1 MGSTRELTAAE
12 LSIVCFTHARVRP
25 YFSGCGIRLEDTLQ
39 SLASGAMKVEDLP
52 MITVISNA
60 GPDGTP
66 FLFSMNNRR
75 LWVLKQLLAQ
85 GYFSDRTLRVRV
97 KDPLLREVERYTID
111 RCSLMAKVMRDGPG
125 AGGAPGG
132 DEGSTDEDN
141 ETEGCEGGEL
151 ELELELE
158 LEPEPEPEPERQ
170 PCWECSGEG
179 VIGSGK
185 RRKACGSCSGSG
197 WEQVSRSAGAPKPS
211 RRKPAKQRP
220 AATEEPASGE
230 PASGEAAA
238 LTKMSVRDL
247 RQRGRQ
253 LGVPEPEL
261 TVAIEGDNPK
271 KALIA
276 LIEALGPPS
285 AAAEPEPEPELL
297 DVSVEVGTQSAQ
309 PSVEERLGVARA
321 KNAAGEKLSMKEK
334 KLIKQHGKEP
344 SHSDRAGAA
353 DEQLKPS

>member
-1 MGSTRELTAAE
+1 MAAAQQLAEPEDEDAEFAQEQRAIREASERRRLARMEAMQRAAAAADDLDAE
-12 LSIVCFTHARVRP
+12 LEAERRHSACPHAER
-25 YFSGCGIRLEDTLQ
+25 FSGMCTLCC
-39 SLASGAMKVEDLP
+39 AEV
-52 MITVISNA
+52 
-60 GPDGTP
+60 GPADEFVRSTP
-66 FLFSMNNRR
+66 ES
-75 LWVLKQLLAQ
+75 
-85 GYFSDRTLRVRV
+85 
-97 KDPLLREVERYTID
+97 
-111 RCSLMAKVMRDGPG
+111 
-125 AGGAPGG
+125 
-132 DEGSTDEDN
+132 
-141 ETEGCEGGEL
+141 EL
-151 ELELELE
+151 ESELE